1 VGLKVDFWDLVVSQV
16 NFGKSVAENT
26 DPVFFEHGAN
36 RASDRTAGR
45 LAKHDTTFKTRATC
59 PQ

>member
-26 DPVFFEHGAN
+26 DLVFFEHSAN
-36 RASDRTAGR
+36 SAGDRTAR
-45 LAKHDTTFKTRATC
+45 RVSKHQITFE
-59 PQ
+59 